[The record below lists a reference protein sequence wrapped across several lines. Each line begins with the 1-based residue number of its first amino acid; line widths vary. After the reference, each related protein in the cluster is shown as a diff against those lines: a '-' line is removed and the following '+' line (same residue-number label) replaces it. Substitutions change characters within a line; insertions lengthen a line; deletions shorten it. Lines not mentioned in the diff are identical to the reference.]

1 MAATG
6 KDYKKEWFEKAKV
19 DYFSPFVNLWLAC
32 NSWYNFHYSLSRD
45 RDHVNK
51 LKTDFGNSNKLYKNF
66 EKIYAN
72 GDSKNE
78 KSFLAL
84 LELLHFSLNQAQ
96 IKPEKFP
103 TAKYLSF
110 SCLLTDYS
118 KLADRNAYVDVV
130 LPNALTMTGKLKS
143 SVNGIVLGGNLVL
156 DVNTEVMFSGLIE
169 MIYQVR
175 CMLVHGELS
184 PTDENHEVVKY
195 CYLVLYEM
203 MKDFCA

>member
-1 MAATG
+1 MASIG

-32 NSWYNFHYSLSRD
+32 NSWYNFHYSLSGD
-45 RDHVNK
+45 RPHVNK

-96 IKPEKFP
+96 IKPEKFH
-103 TAKYLSF
+103 TTKYLSL
-110 SCLLTDYS
+110 SCMLIDYN
-118 KLADRNAYVDVV
+118 KINDCTGYVNAV
-130 LPNALTMTGKLKS
+130 LSNALTAKGKLKS
-143 SVNGIVLGGNLVL
+143 NVNGIILGSNLVFNA
-156 DVNTEVMFSGLIE
+156 NTEIIFSGLIE
-169 MIYQVR
+169 TIYQVR